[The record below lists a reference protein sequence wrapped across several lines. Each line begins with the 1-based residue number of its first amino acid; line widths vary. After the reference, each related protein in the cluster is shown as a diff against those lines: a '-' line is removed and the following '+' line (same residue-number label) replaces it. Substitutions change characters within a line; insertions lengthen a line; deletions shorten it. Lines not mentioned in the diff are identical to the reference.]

1 MNTPGK
7 KFDGAVKKKPL
18 SWDDLYTLST
28 LAHARSYVAAAAALK
43 LTRATVVRRMQRLE
57 LALGEQ
63 LLEEHQGAIA
73 LTARGEQVLATARQM
88 GELAESLA
96 EGLAGA
102 PAGAAAGRHAATV
115 SGKVRL
121 TAPEGIAVHLLSPAL
136 GGLLRTHPQ
145 LRVDLLAD
153 AAVLSISH
161 KQADIAVR
169 LHYPDD
175 GNLVALAAPPLA
187 YALYRARGSETQAL
201 IGYDGSGARFP
212 ESAALRRHCPGQEA
226 AVRSNS
232 LAAQLQAARSGA
244 GIALLPC
251 YLAAAHAELEA
262 LSGVLLEKPVYIV
275 YHGKDRDTPRIQA
288 TAAWLRQQLAPLAT
302 ASAVAAQ
309 GILAG

>member
-28 LAHARSYVAAAAALK
+28 LAQARSYVAAAAALK

-88 GELAESLA
+88 GELAE
-96 EGLAGA
+96 GLACA

-121 TAPEGIAVHLLSPAL
+121 TAPEGIAVHLLAPAL

-187 YALYRARGSETQAL
+187 YALYRARGSEAQAL

-212 ESAALRRHCPGQEA
+212 ESAALRRHCPGQET

-232 LAAQLQAARSGA
+232 LAAQLQAVRSGA